1 MMGVPSR
8 FDLFKKKMLD
18 HHDLWRRLSS
28 IPELIMHTQATTHMH
43 TGFDLH
49 LATSLAVTYTALR
62 PTCLV
67 VVWRAVIR
75 ERQQIRCHFGLNPAQ
90 VGPNAA
96 VRVVDIDGDV
106 RIGCAASHRRTS
118 STPLISMAKLTST
131 SMSPTGAA
139 GMPEMRN
146 SPIRLLLDR
155 VAVAEART
163 RIKSSV
169 WLSCGM

>member
-1 MMGVPSR
+1 MGVPSR

-90 VGPNAA
+90 IGPNAA

-106 RIGCAASHRRTS
+106 RIGCAASDRRDVEHTVDIDGKAHLDLNVADWGS
-118 STPLISMAKLTST
+118 WNARKEEFPDQI
-131 SMSPTGAA
+131 AA
-139 GMPEMRN
+139 R
-146 SPIRLLLDR
+146 
-155 VAVAEART
+155 
-163 RIKSSV
+163 
-169 WLSCGM
+169 